1 MNEPTREPDPR
12 LSEWLDGEMSPRD
25 RDRFVAELRVNPQL
39 RADLAA
45 FQQTVE
51 TTRAAL
57 AATRAEEERSAADGE
72 RMAAAVLARLA
83 APRAAAAN
91 PRRWTASHWLL
102 GGTLAAALLTA
113 AVWIDRWGAEQ
124 PTAEVTEV
132 ADAGPALR
140 SPEELQL
147 GAVSDGAAVAKVR
160 GADLAAVDPAAV
172 DPAEV
177 DPAEVD
183 PAVSAA
189 KKAAPEQPQ
198 AKAAPESSW
207 IDSKGDPGRGA
218 EGEAGAAMRFGGR
231 VATAPSETSPEA
243 ADQQAAAP
251 QVAVPQAA
259 GSEASEVT
267 EPPPAAE
274 LEAKSPSGGLFLQ
287 PSGADLPAP
296 ASVPQPIERQ
306 RAMRDEL
313 SQTAIERLPELRLQL
328 PGDATTADKFRT
340 AVAAESVRKAEA
352 GRSADLTWS
361 ALVAEAPRTGGDD
374 FYLGATRRVDSI
386 DGWIVEGP
394 REEVGALLGRLAE
407 LAMANGVI
415 LAQGEAALPQ
425 ASSPNAVGAVGGG
438 SGNDFGSGAA
448 KPSAPGGP
456 AGPATGGP
464 GGPAPTGPGSTRPQ
478 LRGGAGLS
486 ADRGQPGLPRPG
498 GGRGAAEGPQTP
510 GSPAAGPSQPAP
522 QPKAAAEGERMRV
535 VVRLV
540 PAPPPPP
547 TDKR

>member
-1 MNEPTREPDPR
+1 M
-12 LSEWLDGEMSPRD
+12 
-25 RDRFVAELRVNPQL
+25 
-39 RADLAA
+39 
-45 FQQTVE
+45 
-51 TTRAAL
+51 
-57 AATRAEEERSAADGE
+57 
-72 RMAAAVLARLA
+72 
-83 APRAAAAN
+83 
-91 PRRWTASHWLL
+91 
-102 GGTLAAALLTA
+102 
-113 AVWIDRWGAEQ
+113 
-124 PTAEVTEV
+124 
-132 ADAGPALR
+132 R

-147 GAVSDGAAVAKVR
+147 GAISDGAAVAKVR

-172 DPAEV
+172 DPA
-177 DPAEVD
+177 
-183 PAVSAA
+183 VSAA
-189 KKAAPEQPQ
+189 KKPAPEQPQ

-207 IDSKGDPGRGA
+207 LASEGDPGRGA
-218 EGEAGAAMRFGGR
+218 EGEAGAALRFGER

-243 ADQQAAAP
+243 ADRQAAAP

-296 ASVPQPIERQ
+296 ASVPQPIERH

-361 ALVAEAPRTGGDD
+361 VLVAEAPRAGGDD

-425 ASSPNAVGAVGGG
+425 ASWPNAVGAVGGG
-438 SGNDFGSGAA
+438 SGSGAA
-448 KPSAPGGP
+448 KPSAPGDP

-464 GGPAPTGPGSTRPQ
+464 GGPAPTGPGTTRSQ
-478 LRGGAGLS
+478 LRGGAGPS